1 MNLAKFKK
9 NICKSNI
16 KIRKALYL
24 LNIIQIKCL
33 IILDTNKKLIGTL
46 TDGDI
51 RRSLVNGA
59 KFNEG
64 IISYINKKPISIYKK
79 NYLENKNLKNYEIS
93 KDISLIQIIN
103 EKKKTDWYC

>member
-64 IISYINKKPISIYKK
+64 IIF
-79 NYLENKNLKNYEIS
+79 
-93 KDISLIQIIN
+93 D
-103 EKKKTDWYC
+103 